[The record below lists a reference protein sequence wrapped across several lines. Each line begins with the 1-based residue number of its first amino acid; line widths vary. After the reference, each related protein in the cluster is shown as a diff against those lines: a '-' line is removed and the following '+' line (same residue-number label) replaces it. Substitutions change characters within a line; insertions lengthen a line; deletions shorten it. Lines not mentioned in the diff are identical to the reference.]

1 MEVKKTPKADLEN
14 KRGTFIEIGLVIAL
28 LIMIGLFSWSQKEQT
43 VELMDTN
50 TEVAINDVVDVT
62 IENKKIEEPVKIQT
76 AVSDLIKVVKND
88 SKIEQEFTFLD
99 DFDSEALSNLEVRT
113 FVKKEE
119 AVAEEVILFDAEEMP
134 TFQGKDINA
143 FRKWVGDHLEYPQMA
158 LENGVSGRVTI
169 SFVVERDG
177 SVTKVKVMRG
187 VDRELDAAAIKTV
200 SASPK
205 WAPGKNHGKA
215 VRINYVIPVD
225 FVLN

>member
-50 TEVAINDVVDVT
+50 TEVTVNDVVDVT

-200 SASPK
+200 
-205 WAPGKNHGKA
+205 
-215 VRINYVIPVD
+215 
-225 FVLN
+225 